1 MSEGEKK
8 GYVVR
13 DRRRFD
19 VDGAPRVD
27 EEAEASRAEPEPARR
42 APEPARASAA
52 NVRGGVPQPPP
63 SAARG
68 PASPTGGPQS
78 GPQMGGPA
86 AGPQGSRAETAAR
99 RAAGEGVDFSS
110 LVLSLATNAM
120 ISLQGGAGDER
131 IPGGRPNLGAAAQH
145 IEILL
150 MLEEKTRGNL
160 TPDEHEML
168 QSVLYDLRMSYVEIA
183 RQLGVG

>member
-1 MSEGEKK
+1 MSEDEKK

-19 VDGAPRVD
+19 VDGAPRA
-27 EEAEASRAEPEPARR
+27 EQEGEAARAAPEPARA
-42 APEPARASAA
+42 APEPARASAS
-52 NVRGGVPQPPP
+52 NVRGATPQPPP
-63 SAARG
+63 TTTRG
-68 PASPTGGPQS
+68 PGAPSMDKPQA
-78 GPQMGGPA
+78 GGPA
-86 AGPQGSRAETAAR
+86 PSPKGSRAESAAR
-99 RAAGEGVDFSS
+99 RGAGEGVDFSS